1 MGITLTDNEIFGG
14 LFEFELPIT
23 FVANLHITKAI
34 TDTQH
39 CAVRI
44 ATRKGGGIWLSAV
57 QAKVTIRF
65 CSIFIHYESC
75 ITYFVVYCV
84 HNQDQT

>member
-44 ATRKGGGIWLSAV
+44 ATLVKAAEYGCLLCRQK
-57 QAKVTIRF
+57 
-65 CSIFIHYESC
+65 
-75 ITYFVVYCV
+75 
-84 HNQDQT
+84 